1 MKILVTSDL
10 SAGSSRAVERAF
22 HLARQLE
29 AELRILHVVD
39 TALPSRLSEH
49 ALTFARETLEQQ
61 AAPLSERSG
70 VVPAIEVVGGD
81 PRLELAARARDWGA
95 HMVVVGVHRRR
106 TFELSGFARST
117 AGALLSALRRPMLI
131 AQAEVTGDY
140 GNAVVGV
147 DFSVFSR
154 PAIRWA
160 RKLAPHGTLTLV
172 HAYQVPFK
180 PYMGGEEYAAE
191 FAYAERLEFDS
202 FIAEE
207 MEWLTER
214 ARAAGIPVEA
224 IVKQVRE
231 GAAPEV
237 LRQAVAET
245 GADLAVV
252 GTHGRTG
259 LMKALLGSVAA
270 ELVTDPPCDLLIVP
284 ARD

>member
-1 MKILVTSDL
+1 MKIVVTSDL
-10 SAGSSRAVERAF
+10 SAGSSRAMERAF
-22 HLARQLE
+22 HLARQLQG
-29 AELRILHVVD
+29 ELRILHVVD
-39 TALPSRLSEH
+39 TALPSRLSDH
-49 ALTFARETLEQQ
+49 ARAFAQETLEQQ
-61 AAPLSERSG
+61 AGPLAERTG
-70 VVPAIEVVGGD
+70 IVPTIEVVGGD

-95 HMVVVGVHRRR
+95 HMLVAGVHRRR
-106 TFELSGFARST
+106 TFELFNFAGST
-117 AGALLSALRRPMLI
+117 AGTVFAALRRPMLI
-131 AQAEVTGDY
+131 VRNEVSGDY
-140 GNAVVGV
+140 AQAVVGV

-160 RKLAPHGTLTLV
+160 RKLAPAGTLTLV

-231 GAAPEV
+231 GAPAQV
-237 LRQAVAET
+237 LRETVTET

-259 LMKALLGSVAA
+259 LMKAILGSVAA
-270 ELVTDPPCDLLIVP
+270 DLVKDPPTDLLIVP